1 MLDVPSALPAS
12 DRILSR
18 RTILVNAGRGIA
30 GVAFLTVTAACGTH
44 AEPEV
49 DPLQAP
55 YDAALADA
63 ALARAAATAA
73 PPAIVPALTQIASER
88 ARHAQALDEELA
100 RAAGRTTP
108 TSSTTESPEKTT
120 ATSTSANA
128 APPPSV
134 ADVSNALRRSGEA
147 ATKLAPTLS
156 GYRAGLLGSIAASCT
171 AACTVA
177 LPAPKAA
184 R

>member
-1 MLDVPSALPAS
+1 MPSALPAA
-12 DRILSR
+12 DRTLSR
-18 RTILVNAGRGIA
+18 RTILVNAGRGVA
-30 GVAFLTVTAACGTH
+30 GMAFLAVIAACGAP

-55 YDAALADA
+55 YDAAIADA
-63 ALARAAATAA
+63 ALARAAASAA
-73 PPAIVPALTQIASER
+73 PPATVPALTQIASER
-88 ARHAQALDEELA
+88 ARHAQALGEELA
-100 RAAGRTTP
+100 RAAGRTTT
-108 TSSTTESPEKTT
+108 TSSTTGPAEKTT
-120 ATSTSANA
+120 TTSTSANA
-128 APPPSV
+128 APPPS
-134 ADVSNALRRSGEA
+134 AAHVSDAVRRSGEA

-156 GYRAGLLGSIAASCT
+156 GYRAGLLGSIAASCM

>member
-1 MLDVPSALPAS
+1 MPSALPAA
-12 DRILSR
+12 DRTLNR
-18 RTILVNAGRGIA
+18 RTILVNAARGVA
-30 GVAFLTVTAACGTH
+30 GVAFLTVTAAACGSP

-55 YDAALADA
+55 YAAAVADA
-63 ALARAAATAA
+63 ALARAAAAAA
-73 PPAIVPALTQIASER
+73 PPATVPALTQIASER
-88 ARHAQALDEELA
+88 ARHAQALGEELA
-100 RAAGRTTP
+100 RAAGRTT
-108 TSSTTESPEKTT
+108 TMSSTTEKATT
-120 ATSTSANA
+120 TSTSANA

-134 ADVSNALRRSGEA
+134 ADVSNAVRRSGEA

-177 LPAPKAA
+177 LPTPKAA